1 MAAGVVHRRA
11 MRMLLFC
18 TALWALSFPVMKAL
32 VLTQQALVPAAG
44 SWFFSSLSVV
54 YRFGLAGVILLL
66 FTCRQFRSVRRLE
79 VEQGMVLAAFGGL
92 GILFQM
98 DGLAYTSASTS
109 AFLTQGYCLFIPL
122 WVALVNRCWPTLK
135 TFLSITLVLAG
146 VGVLAEISMHS
157 IKLGRGEIE
166 TLIASLLFTGQ
177 ILSLEHPRYAANRPM
192 CLTVVMLL
200 GTALVATPLAC
211 ATVPSAAAWLQ
222 AYASPA
228 AAGFLAMIVLFCTL
242 AAFILMNTWQR
253 RVTAT
258 EAGLIYCAEPVFA
271 SLMALVLPEIFSRWA
286 GISYV
291 NEHLTARLLIG
302 GGLITLANV
311 LLQSKWLELKPAK
324 LR

>member
-1 MAAGVVHRRA
+1 MIPEGSHRRA
-11 MRMLLFC
+11 VQMLVFC
-18 TALWALSFPVMKAL
+18 TLLWALSFPVMKAL
-32 VLTQQALVPAAG
+32 VLTQQSLLPAGG

-54 YRFGLAGVILLL
+54 YRFGLAGVILLI
-66 FTCRQFRSVRRLE
+66 FTFRQFRSVRRRE
-79 VEQGMVLAAFGGL
+79 VEQGMVISIFGGL

-122 WVALVNRCWPTLK
+122 WVALANRRWPTLK
-135 TFLSITLVLAG
+135 VFLSLALVLAG
-146 VGVLAEISMHS
+146 IGVLAEISMHS
-157 IKLGRGEIE
+157 VRLGRGEIE

-177 ILSLEHPRYAANRPM
+177 ILSLEHSRYAANRPM

-211 ATVPSAAAWLQ
+211 ATAPSAAAWVQ

-228 AAGFLAMIVLFCTL
+228 AAGFLALIVVFCTL
-242 AAFILMNTWQR
+242 AAFIIMNTWQR
-253 RVTAT
+253 GVTAT

-271 SLMALVLPEIFSRWA
+271 SFMALFLPGIFSHWA
-286 GISYV
+286 GISYA
-291 NEHLTARLLIG
+291 NEQLTIRLLVG

-311 LLQSKWLELKPAK
+311 LLQSRWLKREA
-324 LR
+324 